1 MENEAVLFIK
11 KRYDLIKKILDEKS
25 RRLWAASEAIVIGH
39 GGVISVAKATGFAES
54 TIRIGKLELRKYIP
68 KEKADKSIRRA
79 GGGRKQLTAIETELL
94 KKLDELV
101 EPTARGNPMS
111 PLRWTCKSTRKLAEE
126 LELQGYKISHTKVSQ
141 LLEELGYSL
150 QGTRKTIEGGTHPDR
165 NPQFEYIN
173 KQVKVF
179 QKKCLPVVSVD
190 AKKKEAV
197 GNYTN
202 KGKEYQPEGKPEKVK
217 VYDFIDKE
225 LGKVIPYGVYDMTS
239 NNGWVNV
246 GTDHDTAEFAVE
258 SIRRWW
264 TKMGQK
270 VYPNADRLLI
280 TADGGG
286 SNGSRCRLWKIQ
298 LQKLSNETNMAI
310 SVCHFP
316 PGTSKWNKIEHRMFC
331 HISQNWRG
339 RPLISHEV
347 IVSLIANTTTK
358 KGLYIEAELDDNKYK
373 TGIKISDAELK
384 HLNICPADFHG
395 EDWNYTIKPTL
406 N

>member
-1 MENEAVLFIK
+1 MSNGTVFSIK

-25 RRLWAASEAIVIGH
+25 RRLWAASEAMVIGH
-39 GGVISVAKATGFAES
+39 GGVIAVAEATGFAES
-54 TIRIGKLELRKYIP
+54 TIRIGKREL
-68 KEKADKSIRRA
+68 KEKEPREKAGKRVRRT
-79 GGGRKQLTAIETELL
+79 GGGRKSLTAIETSLL
-94 KKLDELV
+94 KRLDELV
-101 EPTARGNPMS
+101 EPTARGDPMS
-111 PLRWTCKSTRKLAEE
+111 PLRWTCKSTRKLAGE
-126 LELQGYKISHTKVSQ
+126 LEQQGYKISHTKVSQ
-141 LLEELGYSL
+141 LLEELDFSL
-150 QGTRKTIEGGTHPDR
+150 QSTRKTIEGGTHPDR
-165 NPQFEYIN
+165 NAQFEYIN
-173 KQVKVF
+173 NQVKIF
-179 QKKCLPVVSVD
+179 QKKCLPVISVD

-202 KGKEYQPEGKPEKVK
+202 KGKEYQPKGQPEKVQ
-217 VYDFIDKE
+217 VYDFVDKE
-225 LGKVIPYGVYDMTS
+225 LGKAIPYGVYDMTR

-264 TKMGQK
+264 TKMGQRA
-270 VYPNADRLLI
+270 YPNADRLLI

-298 LQKLSNETNMAI
+298 LQKLSNEINMAI
-310 SVCHFP
+310 SICHFP

-339 RPLISHEV
+339 RPLISHEI

-358 KGLYIEAELDDNKYK
+358 RGLCIEAELDNNKYQ
-373 TGIKISDAELK
+373 TGIKISDKELK
-384 HLNICPADFHG
+384 RLNICPADFHG
-395 EDWNYTIKPTL
+395 EDWNYTIYPSV